1 MLRNIPL
8 NLLCNIFVVVIWL
21 VNTMKWNTHFLQ
33 KFEKKQLAD
42 STQFSIDTAKK
53 VSGAKIAFLDFSLM
67 KAKMNLGVLV

>member
-1 MLRNIPL
+1 
-8 NLLCNIFVVVIWL
+8 
-21 VNTMKWNTHFLQ
+21 MKWNTHFLQ

-53 VSGAKIAFLDFSLM
+53 VSGAKIAILDFSLM